1 MHNLPYTG
9 EELESLLKGADGAL
23 TYITSIVKGEYYD
36 STTGEIKTTNE
47 NRYRSSKFAT
57 LGKFNIK
64 LQFATLSSPGTLTA
78 HGWDSKGNYTGS
90 VSQTIASGLSSITWS
105 LVPSDGDAY
114 YAIDFIGND
123 NDASSLIADITY
135 DYADKDDV
143 PTKVSDLM
151 NDSGFI
157 TSRPIVDITEEVWIN
172 AGGCSLDPNV
182 YYRVTTAYAIDI
194 IDIMLNAS
202 ADADSYYEYT
212 IEFST
217 PSSGLSLIL
226 SENVKWLNGETPTIE
241 GGKTYI
247 LSIHNNLAICAL
259 FE

>member
-1 MHNLPYTG
+1 MHNLPFTG
-9 EELESLLKGADGAL
+9 IDLEKRLDGAL
-23 TYITSIVKGEYYD
+23 TYVTHIVQGERFNPETGAIE
-36 STTGEIKTTNE
+36 STTAN
-47 NRYRSSKFAT
+47 YFRSSKFAT
-57 LGKFNIK
+57 LGKFNLK
-64 LQFATLSSPGTLTA
+64 LRFATLSSPGTLTA

-90 VSQTIASGLSSITWS
+90 VSQTIASGLSTFTWS

-114 YAIDFIGND
+114 YAIDFSGND
-123 NDASSLIADITY
+123 NDASSIIADITY
-135 DYADKDDV
+135 DYADQDDV
-143 PTKVSDLM
+143 PTKVSDLE

-157 TSRPIVDITEEVWIN
+157 TPRPIVDITEEVWIN

-202 ADADSYYEYT
+202 DTSVYNEYI
-212 IEFST
+212 IEFTT
-217 PSSGLSLIL
+217 PATGTSLIL
-226 SENVKWLNGETPTIE
+226 SDTVKWLNGEVPTLE

>member
-1 MHNLPYTG
+1 MYNLPFTG
-9 EELESLLKGADGAL
+9 QDLEKRLDGAF
-23 TYITSIVKGEYYD
+23 TYVSNIIKGEYYNA
-36 STTGEIKTTNE
+36 STGVVESASA

-57 LGKFNIK
+57 LGKFK
-64 LQFATLSSPGTLTA
+64 VTLRFPTLTSQGSLTA
-78 HGWDSKGNYTGS
+78 HGWDSHGNYTGS
-90 VSQTIASGLSSITWS
+90 VNTAIPSGVDSYSWT
-105 LVPSDGDAY
+105 LVPSTGDAY
-114 YAIDFIGND
+114 YAIDFMGND
-123 NDASSLIADITY
+123 VDVSTIYVDITY
-135 DYADKDDV
+135 NYADQDDV
-143 PTKVSDLM
+143 PTKVSALD

-194 IDIMLNAS
+194 IDIMLNAP
-202 ADADSYYEYT
+202 ADADSYNEYT

-226 SENVKWLNGETPTIE
+226 SGNVKWLNGETPTIE

-247 LSIHNNLAICAL
+247 LSIANNLAICGL